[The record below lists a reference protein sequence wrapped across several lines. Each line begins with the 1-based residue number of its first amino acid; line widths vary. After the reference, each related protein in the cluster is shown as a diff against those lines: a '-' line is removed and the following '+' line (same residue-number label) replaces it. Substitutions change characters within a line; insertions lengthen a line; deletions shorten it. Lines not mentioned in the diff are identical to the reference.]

1 MKVRLFG
8 QPMPIPEE
16 KNYEHM
22 YGFLVFGRRIGIQYH
37 DLLIPLTLLLR
48 VSMGWIF
55 LWAGFDKLFND
66 FTAAGFLVNGTSG
79 PLESTWVSLGKSE
92 SALAIIDPLVIWGQI
107 AIGLALISG
116 AATRLTLIF
125 AAAMMFL
132 FYLAQF
138 PPEHDLFMDYFL
150 VYIIVYMVLGA
161 VGAGRIMGI
170 DKSIENTKFV
180 KKNMWIKYFLG

>member
-1 MKVRLFG
+1 MKVRLLS
-8 QPMPIPEE
+8 QSMPIPEQVT
-16 KNYEHM
+16 YENM
-22 YGFLVFGRRIGIQYH
+22 NGFHIFGLRIDFQYH

-48 VSMGWIF
+48 VSMGWIL
-55 LWAGFDKLFND
+55 LWAGFDKLFNN

-79 PLESTWVSLGKSE
+79 PLEDVWASLGKSD
-92 SALAIIDPLVIWGQI
+92 SALAVIDPLVMWGQV
-107 AIGLALISG
+107 AIGFALVSG
-116 AATRLTLIF
+116 TATRLTLIF

-161 VGAGRIMGI
+161 VGAGRIMGV
-170 DKSIENTKFV
+170 DKVLEKTV
-180 KKNMWIKYFLG
+180 LVQKNKWIRYFLG